1 MFRRHLILHTAG
13 GCGIGRVGIR
23 IARIRS
29 GAGHA
34 GLLRGGDKLRHDHVC
49 DLLQFLVGR
58 KALQNRHRTA
68 ADQREQRRRALNLE
82 RLCDGGIGCD
92 VDAGQLDLAV
102 ELVHRVTQCACH
114 GEQTVVGRHPQEQQN
129 RERGGGLHHGLER
142 VLRGVDDIS
151 ASRRSAAR
159 LPRLGL
165 HLMLE
170 RFQINGSRQ

>member
-1 MFRRHLILHTAG
+1 MQGNYLEQALGMIHSRRL
-13 GCGIGRVGIR
+13 
-23 IARIRS
+23 
-29 GAGHA
+29 
-34 GLLRGGDKLRHDHVC
+34 
-49 DLLQFLVGR
+49 
-58 KALQNRHRTA
+58 A
-68 ADQREQRRRALNLE
+68 A
-82 RLCDGGIGCD
+82 
-92 VDAGQLDLAV
+92 
-102 ELVHRVTQCACH
+102 
-114 GEQTVVGRHPQEQQN
+114 EQQN